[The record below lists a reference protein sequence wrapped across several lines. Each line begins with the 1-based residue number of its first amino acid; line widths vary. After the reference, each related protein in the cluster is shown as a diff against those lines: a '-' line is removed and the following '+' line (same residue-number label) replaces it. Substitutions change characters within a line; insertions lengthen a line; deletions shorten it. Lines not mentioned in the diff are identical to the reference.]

1 MRVPLS
7 FYVDFVDIL
16 LITFFDIRGTW
27 QCTQSKWS
35 QIYAII
41 PLPKLISH
49 SCRDPK
55 HENNLHALV
64 HLKLNASFVT
74 HSYIRKRTD
83 ITLFMPR
90 ELVRLIR
97 PLAMKYA
104 NLQKKQII
112 DH

>member
-1 MRVPLS
+1 M
-7 FYVDFVDIL
+7 
-16 LITFFDIRGTW
+16 
-27 QCTQSKWS
+27 QSWS

-64 HLKLNASFVT
+64 HLKLNASVVT

-83 ITLFMPR
+83 ITLFMLR

-97 PLAMKYA
+97 TLAMKYA

-112 DH
+112 NH